1 MLDISDKKKQGKTV
15 ATITLLL
22 TSLLVASSSLL
33 YTNILSLSGNENNNN
48 NNNLIYAQTSNPN
61 VTSTTPHELPGVKIT
76 SPARG
81 QQIPIGNAN
90 NNSVLTIKGVSTS
103 STNSNCDVY
112 IIIDGIK
119 PYQKTLPTGQRG
131 PYDFS
136 TWKYQLNNEYA
147 AIKPGSNKLTSK
159 ISCAANPTNVSK
171 SYSVNITGVASTTG
185 AFSPFTSK
193 QQHPQTSKTI
203 TISNNKVNNNNNLTL
218 DNNSTHTNGT
228 SSLSEKKDIQQQ
240 QQPATISQ
248 QQMSAAPAI
257 RTVNDSGN
265 GGYSVSNNSGT
276 ILKPEIKI
284 ISPAKGEQV
293 PVGKDLLVSGTSSS
307 KAISPDCK
315 VSVKVNGISP
325 YHDVSANG
333 GIGKDDYSK
342 WNFTLTPAYTTIK
355 EGQNK
360 INAKFSC
367 SNNPNLVSHNS
378 INVTGVST
386 IVNNT
391 TTATAGRGN
400 NQQQRLS
407 ESNNP
412 TPSVLPLSSPNP
424 KILSV
429 LTNVTKNPVIS
440 GGRQT
445 MTITTSDGISN
456 DKVIGAT
463 VNGKVMDTNGLTDKE
478 FRNTTD
484 VNGQV
489 SYSWL
494 INKATKPGLFVVQY
508 NVTAD
513 GYKPNSATSSFDV
526 LAQGGGS
533 SSSVSSTNN
542 DHHHISST
550 GSSNNDHHHIS
561 STGSTGKT
569 SDKGGIGNGHQ
580 GKDNGNDAGGHGV
593 AGGKGSG

>member
-1 MLDISDKKKQGKTV
+1 MLDISKKKQGKTV
-15 ATITLLL
+15 ATIALLL
-22 TSLLVASSSLL
+22 TSLLVATSSLL
-33 YTNILSLSGNENNNN
+33 YANVLSLSGNENNNNN
-48 NNNLIYAQTSNPN
+48 NNNLIYAQTSNSN

-81 QQIPIGNAN
+81 QQIPIGNTNNN

-119 PYQKTLPTGQRG
+119 PYQKTFPTGQRG

-171 SYSVNITGVASTTG
+171 SYSVNITGVASPTG
-185 AFSPFTSK
+185 ASSSFTSK
-193 QQHPQTSKTI
+193 QLHPQMNKTI
-203 TISNNKVNNNNNLTL
+203 TISNNKVNNNINLTL

-248 QQMSAAPAI
+248 QQMSTAPAI

-391 TTATAGRGN
+391 TAATAERGN

-542 DHHHISST
+542 DHHH
-550 GSSNNDHHHIS
+550 NS

-569 SDKGGIGNGHQ
+569 SDKGGTGKGHQ